1 MNHKIL
7 IYSALIP
14 LFAFSV
20 HSSNAILLDFNDL
33 QAGEIVTNQ
42 YEQLGISISATNMG
56 WGPDI
61 AIVFDSKNPTG
72 GDSDLASPWS
82 GGNIESQTNLEK
94 ILIIAE
100 NDIDSDNDG
109 IIDRPDDEGNRP
121 AGSIYFDFDSTMCS
135 IGFDLID
142 VEGPSE
148 YGNDSGFV
156 ATFFMDDKVL
166 AKVGFK
172 EFVNSNSIFYDSS
185 VQFGNNKAN
194 HIMPISV
201 DDLSE
206 FSGKQVL
213 VFDRVEIN
221 LGGSSA
227 IDNIN
232 VESCNDIVLHT
243 TSQTQDNQMEVT
255 SPDVVKKDEVTPEA
269 TNAFSEFIKAIQNAI
284 FGFMS

>member
-1 MNHKIL
+1 MNKKIP
-7 IYSALIP
+7 IYLALIP

-20 HSSNAILLDFNDL
+20 HNSSAIVLDFNDL
-33 QAGEIVTNQ
+33 QTGEIVTNQ
-42 YEQLGISISATNMG
+42 YEQLGVSISATNMG

-61 AIVFDSKNPTG
+61 AIVFDSQNPTG

-82 GGNIESQTNLEK
+82 GGNLESQTNLEK

-109 IIDRPDDEGNRP
+109 MIDVPDDEGNRP

-166 AKVGFK
+166 AKVGFE

-185 VQFGNNKAN
+185 VKFGNNKAN
-194 HIMPISV
+194 HISPITV
-201 DDLSE
+201 ENLSE

-227 IDNIN
+227 IDNIDI
-232 VESCNDIVLHT
+232 ESCNETVLHT
-243 TSQTQDNQMEVT
+243 SSQTQENQMEVST
-255 SPDVVKKDEVTPEA
+255 PDIVEKNEDVPKS
-269 TNAFSEFIKAIQNAI
+269 TNAFSEFIKAIQNTF